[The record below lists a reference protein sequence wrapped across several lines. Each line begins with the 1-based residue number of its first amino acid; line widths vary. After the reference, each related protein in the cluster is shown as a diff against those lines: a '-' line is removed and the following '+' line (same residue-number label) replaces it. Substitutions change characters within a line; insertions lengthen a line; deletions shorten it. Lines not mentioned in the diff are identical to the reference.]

1 MNLGNAGIYEIE
13 LLSFKSKLEKK
24 VCILKFEFECGGV
37 LNDAMP
43 LSCCSSYCTFDRG
56 TTIAGIFGPI
66 K

>member
-1 MNLGNAGIYEIE
+1 MLVSMKLNCYPSNQNL
-13 LLSFKSKLEKK
+13 KKK